1 MHCLRGSTKIAP
13 DCWQNS
19 WMPANAREGGLYRWA
34 VVAMLWCVC
43 LFNYADRQ
51 AIFSVFPP
59 IAVEL
64 RLSDL
69 QLSIIAAAFMWVY
82 AVCGPAAGWVSD
94 RVSRKAVIICALAF
108 WSCATAATAF
118 AGSYH
123 TMVFCRALGGLG
135 EAFYFPAAMSLLGD
149 YHGPET
155 RSRAMSIH
163 QSSVYIGSIAGGTLS
178 AVIADHRGWRP
189 AFLLFG
195 AGGLLLSSLLIVV
208 LREPPRTAAL
218 LSDPTY
224 EPGNSGFVRGVMDVL
239 TNRPALALIGIFIGA
254 NFVAVVFLTWLP
266 TFLYRAFG
274 MTLTMAGFNATA
286 YLQLASVAGVLTGG
300 VLADR
305 ASQRRRGGR
314 ILVQAVGLLVGVP
327 FLFVSGWTRVVG
339 VVIGALAGF
348 GLAKGLYDANI
359 WAALYDVVPAR
370 RRGVAAGVMNSLGWL
385 GGGLAPVLVAAA
397 SRHATL
403 GQCLSAT
410 AIIYLM
416 LGLGALV
423 LARSVRA
430 ARNRAPYTEDISV

>member
-1 MHCLRGSTKIAP
+1 
-13 DCWQNS
+13 
-19 WMPANAREGGLYRWA
+19 
-34 VVAMLWCVC
+34 MLWCVC

-59 IAVEL
+59 VAAEL

-69 QLSIIAAAFMWVY
+69 QLSIIASAFMWVY
-82 AVCGPAAGWVSD
+82 AVFGPAAGWVSD
-94 RVSRKAVIICALAF
+94 RVSRKAVIVGALAF

-118 AGSYH
+118 ARTYH
-123 TMVFCRALGGLG
+123 VMVFCRALGGLG

-178 AVIADHRGWRP
+178 AIIAEHYGWRP
-189 AFLLFG
+189 AFLFFG
-195 AGGLLLSSLLIVV
+195 AGGLLLSSVLAIA

-224 EPGNSGFVRGVMDVL
+224 EPERSGFLRGVADVL
-239 TNRPALALIGIFIGA
+239 TNRFALALIGIFIGA

-274 MTLTMAGFNATA
+274 MTLTMAGFSATA
-286 YLQLASVAGVLTGG
+286 YLQLASVAGVLMGG
-300 VLADR
+300 ILADR
-305 ASQRRRGGR
+305 ASRRHRGGR
-314 ILVQAVGLLVGVP
+314 IFVQALGLLLGVP
-327 FLFVSGWTRVVG
+327 FLFLSGWTRLVG
-339 VVIGALAGF
+339 AVIGALAGF

-385 GGGLAPVLVAAA
+385 GGGMAPVMVAEALKHW
-397 SRHATL
+397 RL

-410 AIIYLM
+410 AAIYLV
-416 LGLGALV
+416 LGASALMV
-423 LARSVRA
+423 ARSMRL
-430 ARNRAPYTEDISV
+430 NRAR

>member
-1 MHCLRGSTKIAP
+1 
-13 DCWQNS
+13 
-19 WMPANAREGGLYRWA
+19 MPASVREDGLYRWA

-59 IAVEL
+59 VSAEL
-64 RLSDL
+64 HLSDL
-69 QLSIIAAAFMWVY
+69 QLSVIAAAFMWVY
-82 AVCGPAAGWVSD
+82 AVCGPAAGWISD
-94 RVSRKAVIICALAF
+94 RVSRKTVIVSALAF

-118 AGSYH
+118 AVGYRS
-123 TMVFCRALGGLG
+123 MVLCRALGGLG

-178 AVIADHRGWRP
+178 AIIADHRGWRP
-189 AFLLFG
+189 AFLFFG
-195 AGGLLLSSLLIVV
+195 AGGVLLSTLLMLA

-224 EPGNSGFVRGVMDVL
+224 EPGRAGFLQGVVDVL
-239 TNRPALALIGIFIGA
+239 TNRCALALIGIFIGA
-254 NFVAVVFLTWLP
+254 NFVAVIFLTWLP

-274 MTLTMAGFNATA
+274 MTLTMAGFSATA
-286 YLQLASVAGVLTGG
+286 YLQLASVVGVIAGG

-305 ASQRRRGGR
+305 ASQRQRGGR
-314 ILVQAVGLLVGVP
+314 IRVQAVGLLLGVP
-327 FLFVSGWTRVVG
+327 FLFMSGWTRMVG
-339 VVIGALAGF
+339 VLVGALAGF

-385 GGGLAPVLVAAA
+385 GGGMAPVLVAAML
-397 SRHATL
+397 RRATL

-410 AIIYLM
+410 AAIYLV
-416 LGLGALV
+416 LGFGALV
-423 LARSVRA
+423 LSRSMRKAR
-430 ARNRAPYTEDISV
+430 

>member
-1 MHCLRGSTKIAP
+1 
-13 DCWQNS
+13 
-19 WMPANAREGGLYRWA
+19 MPAHARQEGPYRWA

-59 IAVEL
+59 IAKEL

-94 RVSRKAVIICALAF
+94 RVSRKLVIVGALVF
-108 WSCATAATAF
+108 WSCATASTAF

-123 TMVFCRALGGLG
+123 VMVFCRALGGLG

-149 YHGPET
+149 YHGPDT

-163 QSSVYIGSIAGGTLS
+163 QSSVYIGSIVGGTFS

-189 AFLLFG
+189 AFLFFG
-195 AGGLLLSSLLIVV
+195 AAGLLLSSVLAVA

-218 LSDPTY
+218 LSDPAW
-224 EPGNSGFVRGVMDVL
+224 EPGRSGFVRGVADVL
-239 TNRPALALIGIFIGA
+239 TNRYALALIGIFIGA

-266 TFLYRAFG
+266 TFLYRAFN
-274 MTLTMAGFNATA
+274 MTLTMAGFSATA
-286 YLQLASVAGVLTGG
+286 YLQLASVIGVILGG
-300 VLADR
+300 VLADF
-305 ASQRRRGGR
+305 ASQRQRGGR
-314 ILVQAVGLLVGVP
+314 IRVQALGLLLGVP
-327 FLFVSGWTRVVG
+327 FLFFSGWTRLVG
-339 VVIGALAGF
+339 ALIGALAGF
-348 GLAKGLYDANI
+348 GMAKGLYDANI
-359 WAALYDVVPAR
+359 WAGLYDVIPAR

-385 GGGLAPVLVAAA
+385 GGGFAPVIVAAA
-397 SRHATL
+397 LRHASL

-410 AIIYLM
+410 AVIYLV
-416 LGLGALV
+416 LGASALIV
-423 LARSVRA
+423 ARSMRTHSGSVSRT
-430 ARNRAPYTEDISV
+430 PYTEDIST

>member
-1 MHCLRGSTKIAP
+1 
-13 DCWQNS
+13 
-19 WMPANAREGGLYRWA
+19 MPAYPRQEGPYRWA
-34 VVAMLWCVC
+34 VVAMLWSVC

-59 IAVEL
+59 IAAEL
-64 RLSDL
+64 HLSDL

-94 RVSRKAVIICALAF
+94 RISRKKVIIGALAF

-118 AGSYH
+118 VASYR

-178 AVIADHRGWRP
+178 AIIADHYGWRP
-189 AFLLFG
+189 AFVFFG
-195 AGGLLLSSLLIVV
+195 GGGLLLSSLLVLA

-224 EPGNSGFVRGVMDVL
+224 EPGRGGFVRGVADVL
-239 TNRPALALIGIFIGA
+239 TNRFALALIGIFIGA

-266 TFLYRAFG
+266 TFLYRSFG
-274 MTLTMAGFNATA
+274 MSLTMAGFSATA
-286 YLQLASVAGVLTGG
+286 YLQVASVVGVIFGG
-300 VLADR
+300 ILADF
-305 ASQRRRGGR
+305 ASQRQRGGR
-314 ILVQAVGLLVGVP
+314 IRVQALGLLLGVP
-327 FLFVSGWTRVVG
+327 FLFLSGWTRVVG
-339 VVIGALAGF
+339 ALVGALAGF

-385 GGGLAPVLVAAA
+385 GGGFAPVLVAAA
-397 SRHATL
+397 LRHASL

-410 AIIYLM
+410 AAIYAV
-416 LGLGALV
+416 LGVCALL
-423 LARSVRA
+423 LARSVRRHA
-430 ARNRAPYTEDISV
+430 

>member
-1 MHCLRGSTKIAP
+1 
-13 DCWQNS
+13 
-19 WMPANAREGGLYRWA
+19 MPANLRQEGLYRWA

-59 IAVEL
+59 IAAEL

-94 RVSRKAVIICALAF
+94 RVSRKVVIVAALAF

-118 AGSYH
+118 AASYH
-123 TMVFCRALGGLG
+123 TMVFCRALGGVG

-149 YHGPET
+149 YHGPDT

-178 AVIADHRGWRP
+178 AMIADHRGWRP
-189 AFLLFG
+189 AFVFFG
-195 AGGLLLSSLLIVV
+195 AGGLLLSSLLVIA
-208 LREPPRTAAL
+208 LREPPRTAAFT
-218 LSDPTY
+218 SDPSH
-224 EPGNSGFVRGVMDVL
+224 EPGRSGFIRGVIDVL
-239 TNRPALALIGIFIGA
+239 TNRFALALIAIFIGA

-266 TFLYRAFG
+266 TFLYRSFG

-286 YLQLASVAGVLTGG
+286 YLQLASVVGVIAGGI
-300 VLADR
+300 LADR
-305 ASQRRRGGR
+305 ASQRQRGGR
-314 ILVQAVGLLVGVP
+314 IRVQAMGLLLGVP

-339 VVIGALAGF
+339 AVIGALAGF

-385 GGGLAPVLVAAA
+385 GGGMAPVLVATALHHA
-397 SRHATL
+397 SL

-410 AIIYLM
+410 ALIYLI
-416 LGLGALV
+416 LGVSAMMV
-423 LARSVRA
+423 ARRLRRTTA
-430 ARNRAPYTEDISV
+430 G